1 MDSLGFRYAQ
11 TNNAFTHPNMIFAV
25 TPDLKTA
32 KALISTEYRLF
43 RTSFAFPLTFFRPGR
58 ARVWGLAKIQ
68 HIRRMIIGP
77 PRDVSDPQIFHHVSL
92 VAFLAW
98 VGLGADG
105 LSSSAYGPEEAYKAL
120 GAHAHLSIVLVVM
133 TAITIAVISI
143 AYSNLIQ
150 HFPGGGG
157 GYLVATKLLGNR
169 VGVVSGCA
177 LLVDYVLTIT
187 VSVASGCDQLWSFLP
202 PAWLPYKLPAEFLVI
217 GILVVLNLRGV
228 RESVNVL
235 APIFLVFIVTH
246 VVAILYA
253 VGAHFTR
260 LPAVFHDARVDFHDS
275 VHTIG
280 WIPLALIL
288 LRAYSLGGGTY
299 TGIEAVSNGVVMLRE
314 PRVRTGK
321 RTMALMAAS
330 LAFTAGGIM
339 FGYLL
344 TDSRPAEGRTMN
356 SVLLTNLFGHWH
368 VGTIPIGTVLVVV
381 SLAAE
386 AALLFVAAQ
395 TGFLDGPR
403 VLANMAV
410 DSWMPHRF
418 SQLSDRLVTKNG
430 VYMMGMA
437 AAAALAYTRGD
448 ISTLVVMYSINVF
461 ITFSLTELG
470 MARHWIVERAKEP
483 RWKSQLAIH
492 GTGLVM
498 CVSILTITTLEKF
511 REGGWITVVITSV
524 VIALAFAIRRH
535 YDNVQESMKRL
546 DEILISLPAPE
557 QPEVTPSQL
566 EPRLPTA
573 IISVSSFSGFGLHQI
588 LSIHKSFSGY
598 FKQFLFVSAAVVDS
612 GNFKGAE
619 EIDHLERTTEEA
631 LKKYVAWA
639 QGQGLKADY
648 RVGLGTEAVSTVE
661 DMCRELSEEFPRAIF
676 FMGRLIFREEKWY
689 HRLLH
694 NETPHAIQRRLQ
706 FQGIQAMVL
715 PIRVLE

>member
-1 MDSLGFRYAQ
+1 
-11 TNNAFTHPNMIFAV
+11 
-25 TPDLKTA
+25 
-32 KALISTEYRLF
+32 
-43 RTSFAFPLTFFRPGR
+43 
-58 ARVWGLAKIQ
+58 
-68 HIRRMIIGP
+68 MIIGP

-92 VAFLAW
+92 IAFLAW

-120 GAHAHLSIVLVVM
+120 GPHAHLSILLVGM
-133 TAITIAVISI
+133 TAVTIAVISI

-217 GILVVLNLRGV
+217 GLLVVLNLRGV

-246 VVAILYA
+246 AFAILYA
-253 VGAHFTR
+253 VAVHFTR
-260 LPAVFHDARVDFHDS
+260 LPSVFHEARVDFHGS
-275 VHTIG
+275 VSTMG
-280 WIPLALIL
+280 FIPLMLIL

-344 TDSRPAEGRTMN
+344 TNSRPVEGKTMN
-356 SVLLTNLFGHWH
+356 SVLLVNLFGHWGSF
-368 VGTIPIGTVLVVV
+368 GTAFVVV

-395 TGFLDGPR
+395 AGFLDGPR

-430 VYMMGMA
+430 VYMMGLA

-448 ISTLVVMYSINVF
+448 ITTLVVMYSINVF

-470 MARHWIVERAKEP
+470 MARHWILERAREP

-498 CVSILTITTLEKF
+498 CVSILVITTLEKF
-511 REGGWITVVITSV
+511 RQGGWITVVITSV
-524 VIALAFAIRRH
+524 VIALAFAIHRH
-535 YDNVQESMKRL
+535 YGNVKESMKRL
-546 DEILISLPAPE
+546 DEILITVPAPE
-557 QPEVTPSQL
+557 QPEVTPSEL
-566 EPRLPTA
+566 DPRAPTA

-588 LSIHKSFSGY
+588 LSIHKSFPGY

-619 EIDHLERTTEEA
+619 EIDHLERTTEES
-631 LKKYVAWA
+631 LRKYVAWA

-648 RVGLGTEAVSTVE
+648 RLALGTEAVSTVE
-661 DMCRELSEEFPRAIF
+661 DLCRELAEEFPRAIF

-706 FQGIQAMVL
+706 FEGIQAIVL

>member
-1 MDSLGFRYAQ
+1 MSEQPEPSR
-11 TNNAFTHPNMIFAV
+11 
-25 TPDLKTA
+25 
-32 KALISTEYRLF
+32 
-43 RTSFAFPLTFFRPGR
+43 
-58 ARVWGLAKIQ
+58 IQ
-68 HIRRMIIGP
+68 RIRRMIIGP

-120 GAHAHLSIVLVVM
+120 GPHAHLSILLVAM
-133 TAITIAVISI
+133 TAVTIAVISI

-202 PAWLPYKLPAEFLVI
+202 SPWLAYKLPAEFLVI

-235 APIFLVFIVTH
+235 APIFLVFIGTH
-246 VVAILYA
+246 VLAITYA
-253 VGAHFTR
+253 IAAHFTR
-260 LPAVFHDARVDFHDS
+260 LPAVFHDAHVDFRSS
-275 VHTIG
+275 VATMG
-280 WIPLALIL
+280 WVPLALIL

-321 RTMALMAAS
+321 RTMALMATS

-344 TDSRPAEGRTMN
+344 TDSRPVEGKTMN
-356 SVLLTNLFGHWH
+356 SVLLMNLFGRWH
-368 VGTIPIGTVLVVV
+368 LGSIPAGYGFVIV

-395 TGFLDGPR
+395 AGFLDGPR

-430 VYMMGMA
+430 VYMMGIA
-437 AAAALAYTRGD
+437 AAVALAYTRGD
-448 ISTLVVMYSINVF
+448 ITTLVVMYSINVF

-470 MARHWIVERAKEP
+470 MARHWIKERAKEP
-483 RWKSQLAIH
+483 RWKSQLSIH

-498 CVSILTITTLEKF
+498 CLCILIITTFEKF
-511 REGGWITVVITSV
+511 AQGGWITVLITSA
-524 VIALAFAIRRH
+524 VIALCFAIHRH
-535 YDNVQESMKRL
+535 YESVKLQMRRL
-546 DEILISLPAPE
+546 DEILMSIPVPE
-557 QPEVTPSQL
+557 QQGEIVPSELDRKQ
-566 EPRLPTA
+566 PTA
-573 IISVSSFSGFGLHQI
+573 VISVATFSGFGLHQI
-588 LSIHKSFSGY
+588 LSIHKSFPNY
-598 FKQFLFVSAAVVDS
+598 FKQFVFVSAAVVDS

-619 EIDHLERTTEEA
+619 ELGRLEKTTEED
-631 LKKYVAWA
+631 LDKYVAWA
-639 QGQGLKADY
+639 QAQGLKADY
-648 RVGLGTEAVSTVE
+648 RIGLGTETVSTVE
-661 DMCRELSEEFPRAIF
+661 EICRQLAEEFPRAIF

-706 FQGIQAMVL
+706 FAGIQAMVL